1 MGKTV
6 EAKKGDCVISIASAA
21 GFADWHTVYDAPENA
36 DLREQRPDP
45 HILVEGDKVFV
56 PDIKPME
63 ITLKA
68 GHTYLIK
75 TKSLW
80 ALVQL
85 NLNDPA
91 GNPYAGKK
99 WELRVSGKV
108 FSGTTDDKGGLK
120 QKVDPGA
127 KEGDLTLYLDDKKK
141 LEWTIDIGGL
151 DPIDTISG
159 VQCRLNNL
167 GYNTGADAMGTL
179 GPGTTHAL
187 RDFQNDND
195 LPVTGEITD
204 ETRKKIREEHQS

>member
-1 MGKTV
+1 MSKTV

-36 DLREQRPDP
+36 DLRKKRPDP

-56 PDIKPME
+56 PDMKPME

-80 ALVQL
+80 ATVELA
-85 NLNDPA
+85 LNDPS

-99 WELRVSGKV
+99 WELRVGDEVYK
-108 FSGTTDDKGGLK
+108 GTTDGKGGLK
-120 QKVDPGA
+120 QKVPPDA
-127 KEGDLTLYLDDKKK
+127 KEGDLTVILDDKHK

-179 GPGTTHAL
+179 GAGTAHAL
-187 RDFQNDND
+187 RDFQNDMG
-195 LPVTGEITD
+195 LKV
-204 ETRKKIREEHQS
+204 